1 MVKRVMTIVVLMVL
15 CVSGVGSAKEVTPM
29 QVLYT
34 TKQFFPTCSEVVVFS
49 SKEYFQKNK
58 DKIARAAAQNKIKPH
73 VYIVEKSTDIGNAL
87 GTIAENS
94 ILIIFDSAT
103 LDQSNNKLYILS
115 KCKTKKITIITSSQQ
130 FSDSGALL
138 GILLDKDH
146 KIKMVLNLKHNSFL
160 KDKFTPDTIAK
171 FGIAKVIE

>member
-1 MVKRVMTIVVLMVL
+1 MVKRVMPMVVLMVICL
-15 CVSGVGSAKEVTPM
+15 SGIGRAKEVTPM

-34 TKQFFPTCSEVVVFS
+34 TKQFFPTCSEVAIFS
-49 SKEYFQKNK
+49 SQEYFQKNK
-58 DKIARAAAQNKIKPH
+58 DNIARAAAQNKIKPH

-87 GTIAENS
+87 GSIADNS
-94 ILIIFDSAT
+94 ILVVFDSAT

-115 KCKTKKITIITSSQQ
+115 KCKTKRITIITSSPQ
-130 FSDSGALL
+130 FSNSGALL
-138 GILLDKDH
+138 GILLDKDQ

-171 FGIAKVIE
+171 FGIAKIIE